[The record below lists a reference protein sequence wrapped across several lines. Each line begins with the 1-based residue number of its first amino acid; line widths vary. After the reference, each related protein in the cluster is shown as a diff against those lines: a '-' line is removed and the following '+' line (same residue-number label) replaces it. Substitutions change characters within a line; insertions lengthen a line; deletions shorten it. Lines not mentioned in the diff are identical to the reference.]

1 MTTAHDH
8 DGDLATLLRDHVR
21 EQEPPFL
28 LSPET
33 PMALGRRTLVRRR
46 ARRGFAGVLVAAAAV
61 AAIPLLPWG
70 GGSGGDDRRGVD
82 PATAYAL
89 EHYDAQAM
97 PDLIDRKAREALG
110 DGLSGLG
117 TGRFTANDDQGVSLP
132 SKYWDKASSMEVRYG
147 GEGDRRIRVALMH
160 SGSEAEG
167 DARKNC
173 ANNLAEGY
181 DFTCEVRTAPNGDV
195 VTISVMAV
203 RPLDDMPGW
212 GALTREELRTG
223 IPAKGDPS
231 QEPIDPDE
239 VYFIRNVESVHSDTF
254 LTSVQETVKA
264 PSLAKAAFALSS
276 DRMIALVTD
285 PSLVMPKP
293 PMGDNGCPWMLHP
306 KGISCMKDPS

>member
-1 MTTAHDH
+1 MTDH
-8 DGDLATLLRDHVR
+8 DLATLLRDHVR

-46 ARRGFAGVLVAAAAV
+46 ARRGFAGVLIAAAAV

-70 GGSGGDDRRGVD
+70 GGSGADDRRGID
-82 PATAYAL
+82 PATAAAL

-97 PDLIDRKAREALG
+97 PDLIDGKAREALG

-117 TGRFTANDDQGVSLP
+117 AGKFTANDDQGVALP
-132 SKYWDKASSMEVRYG
+132 PQYYDKASGMEVTYG
-147 GEGDRRIRVALMH
+147 GNGDRRVRVALMH

-173 ANNLAEGY
+173 ANDLAAGY
-181 DFTCEVRTAPNGDV
+181 DFSCEVRTSPNGDV
-195 VTISVMAV
+195 VTIAVMAV
-203 RPLDDMPGW
+203 RPLEDGMPGW

-223 IPAKGDPS
+223 IPVKGDPS
-231 QEPIDPDE
+231 QKPIDPDE

-264 PSLAKAAFALSS
+264 PSLAKAAFAVSS

-285 PSLVMPKP
+285 PSLVIPKP
-293 PMGDNGCPWMLHP
+293 PMGDNGCAWMLHP
-306 KGISCMKDPS
+306 KGISCGVKPS